1 MFIAME
7 ESKTIE
13 LENSNNLLYSYEKS
27 TENNDGIV
35 KNDLKTQMDHIKEKL
50 EKRSNIINQNK
61 KLII

>member
-35 KNDLKTQMDHIKEKL
+35 KNDLKTQMDHIKEKI
-50 EKRSNIINQNK
+50 EKRSNIIHQYK